1 MDNIMFV
8 VSMAGIT
15 FILYY
20 FCALFWGSLQDI
32 KRKKKKEKEKEEEN
46 KENQN
51 KESELSDDEI
61 HERFKNSK
69 SLCTNCKHVRF
80 VKYIKETNTFGFYTD
95 CSYPKGEDLPIY
107 CKDFEEREN

>member
-1 MDNIMFV
+1 MLV

-32 KRKKKKEKEKEEEN
+32 KRKKEKKKEKEEEN
-46 KENQN
+46 KKENP
-51 KESELSDDEI
+51 EISDDEI
-61 HERFKNSK
+61 RERFKNLN
-69 SLCTNCKHVRF
+69 SLCNNCKHVRF
-80 VKYIKETNTFGFYTD
+80 VKYIKETNTFGYYTD

-107 CKDFEEREN
+107 CRGFEEREK